1 MMRRLPDSATEHQ
14 IQSAFFSWWN
24 MVYRLPLA
32 WAIPNGGKR
41 HPAVGRKLREEGVR
55 PGVPD
60 VFIAIPT
67 PQFSGL
73 FLEFKSR
80 RGAVTAEQKVL
91 HERLRFMGYA
101 VEVVRSV
108 DQAISV
114 TENYLL
120 PVQEMF
126 AKTH

>member
-1 MMRRLPDSATEHQ
+1 MRKLPDNATEHQ

-24 MVYRLPLA
+24 LVYRIPLA

-60 VFIAIPT
+60 VFIAIPV
-67 PQFSGL
+67 PDYSGL

-80 RGAVTAEQKVL
+80 RGAVTAEQKNL
-91 HERLRFMGYA
+91 HQYLRNMGYA

-108 DQAISV
+108 DEAITI

-120 PVQEMF
+120 PVQEAF
-126 AKTH
+126 SRHH